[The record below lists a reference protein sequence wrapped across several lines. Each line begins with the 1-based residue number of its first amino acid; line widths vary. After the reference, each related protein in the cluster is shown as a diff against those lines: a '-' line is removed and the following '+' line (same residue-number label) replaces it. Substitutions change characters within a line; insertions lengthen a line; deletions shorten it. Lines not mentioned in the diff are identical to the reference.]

1 MAASDIEW
9 TEATWNPI
17 AGCSVLSPGCTNCYA
32 MRMAS
37 RLQAMG
43 MTKYAGTT
51 RKSGKRHV
59 WTGRVNIDAN
69 ALGAPLTWK
78 KPQRIFVNS
87 MSDLFQDKADV
98 AVIRQVWRVM
108 ERADWHSF
116 QVLTKRPERMLDL
129 LSKPGFPILANVW
142 LGTSVESDGYL
153 ERIDWLRRVPAR
165 IRFISFEPLLGSIV
179 DPDLTG
185 IHWVIVGGE
194 SGRRAR
200 PMQARWVEELRDAC
214 QRQGVAFFSS
224 GEQTS
229 LVGSIGV
236 LFEFPN
242 FTDLLDK
249 IGVKVESI
257 KSSPLKASPSG
268 FEPTSPEARAAI
280 ESIIKDFY
288 AWFKNLVQERRHL
301 TDDQLAAVDDG
312 RVFTGHQGL
321 DLKLIDQIGDERTAI
336 AWLEKEKNITA
347 NLPVRD
353 YRLHSRLDDLP
364 FLHAAA
370 LAMLD
375 AVGLDG
381 LARRFGGLGG
391 ASALDRFNLDGLL
404 ALWQPDGAN

>member
-1 MAASDIEW
+1 MSLDADLIVDRRRMRRKLTFWRVVAIVLIVLAIGAVAAVLGNRSGLVSGPYIARVTVTGLIRDDEERVRQLDRLARSSNARAVIVHVDSPGGTTAGSEQLFDALGRVRAHKPVAIVVDSLAASGAYI
-9 TEATWNPI
+9 TA
-17 AGCSVLSPGCTNCYA
+17 LSGDY
-32 MRMAS
+32 
-37 RLQAMG
+37 
-43 MTKYAGTT
+43 
-51 RKSGKRHV
+51 
-59 WTGRVNIDAN
+59 I
-69 ALGAPLTWK
+69 
-78 KPQRIFVNS
+78 
-87 MSDLFQDKADV
+87 V
-98 AVIRQVWRVM
+98 A
-108 ERADWHSF
+108 
-116 QVLTKRPERMLDL
+116 K
-129 LSKPGFPILANVW
+129 
-142 LGTSVESDGYL
+142 
-153 ERIDWLRRVPAR
+153 
-165 IRFISFEPLLGSIV
+165 
-179 DPDLTG
+179 
-185 IHWVIVGGE
+185 
-194 SGRRAR
+194 
-200 PMQARWVEELRDAC
+200 
-214 QRQGVAFFSS
+214 
-224 GEQTS
+224 QTS

-249 IGVKVESI
+249 IGVKVEAI

-280 ESIIKDFY
+280 ESIIKDSY

-321 DLKLIDQIGDERTAI
+321 DLKLIDQIGDERAAI
-336 AWLEKEKNITA
+336 AWLEKEKSITA

-370 LAMLD
+370 LAVLD

-381 LARRFGGLGG
+381 LARRFGSLGG

>member
-194 SGRRAR
+194 SGPRAR

-214 QRQGVAFFSS
+214 QRQGVAFFFKQW
-224 GEQTS
+224 GGKRKKQTGRMLQGKTWEEYPS
-229 LVGSIGV
+229 
-236 LFEFPN
+236 
-242 FTDLLDK
+242 
-249 IGVKVESI
+249 VEATFS
-257 KSSPLKASPSG
+257 
-268 FEPTSPEARAAI
+268 
-280 ESIIKDFY
+280 
-288 AWFKNLVQERRHL
+288 
-301 TDDQLAAVDDG
+301 
-312 RVFTGHQGL
+312 
-321 DLKLIDQIGDERTAI
+321 
-336 AWLEKEKNITA
+336 
-347 NLPVRD
+347 
-353 YRLHSRLDDLP
+353 
-364 FLHAAA
+364 
-370 LAMLD
+370 
-375 AVGLDG
+375 
-381 LARRFGGLGG
+381 
-391 ASALDRFNLDGLL
+391 
-404 ALWQPDGAN
+404 